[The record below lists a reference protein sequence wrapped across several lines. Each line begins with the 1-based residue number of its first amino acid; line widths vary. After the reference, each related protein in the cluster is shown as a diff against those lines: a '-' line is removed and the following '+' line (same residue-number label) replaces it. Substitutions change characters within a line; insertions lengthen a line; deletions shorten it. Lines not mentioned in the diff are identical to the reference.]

1 MIADLTTEMNDQ
13 TYHVEAVKSIL
24 NDSKN
29 EFFTHVTSD
38 YSVIVDSLMQHCVLP
53 RVLLSPVDAIYCTQ
67 YAILLV
73 NLEVSQMIFRR
84 IICYD
89 MISYDMIDQSMK

>member
-84 IICYD
+84 IRCYV
-89 MISYDMIDQSMK
+89 I

>member
-24 NDSKN
+24 NDSKD
-29 EFFTHVTSD
+29 EFFSHVTSD
-38 YSVIVDSLMQHCVLP
+38 FSVIVDSMMQHCVLP
-53 RVLLSPVDAIYCTQ
+53 RVLLSPIDAIYCTQ

-73 NLEVSQMIFRR
+73 NLEVSQIR
-84 IICYD
+84 IHR
-89 MISYDMIDQSMK
+89 